1 MTTRLLMVAALAALV
16 ALLAAPRSAAADHDT
31 TPSPER
37 SAALDTTPSPE
48 RSAALDVPGTEH
60 SLDINPKLG
69 LNGFRLGSRLFGR
82 DGYAGGAWLN
92 GEARRDGFSIDGR
105 LERDGKAHN
114 FKFNAEIDEWL
125 RRAIRWWGAL
135 DL

>member
-1 MTTRLLMVAALAALV
+1 MRTWLLIVAGLV
-16 ALLAAPRSAAADHDT
+16 ALLVAPLPAAADHDT
-31 TPSPER
+31 TPPLER
-37 SAALDTTPSPE
+37 SATLDVE
-48 RSAALDVPGTEH
+48 RGTNVDVPGTGT
-60 SLDINPKLG
+60 SIDINLKLG

-82 DGYAGGAWLN
+82 EGYAGGVWLN
-92 GEARRDGFSIDGR
+92 GETRRDGFSIDGR

-114 FKFNAEIDEWL
+114 FKLNADIDEWL